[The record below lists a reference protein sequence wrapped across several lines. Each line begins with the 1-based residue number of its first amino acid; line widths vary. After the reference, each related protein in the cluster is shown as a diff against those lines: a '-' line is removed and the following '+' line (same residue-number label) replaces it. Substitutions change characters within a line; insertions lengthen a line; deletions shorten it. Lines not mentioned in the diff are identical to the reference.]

1 MRPRPPVW
9 ALVSSF
15 AAMVSAVGGWTI
27 AQAAQ
32 PDGYDPVR
40 DTISALARHGLDHR
54 WIMSLGLAGLGL
66 AHIVSASGLS
76 ALRPASRIVLAAAGV
91 ATLLVVVFAQP
102 YRGSSGA
109 HIAVATTGFVLL
121 VLWPA
126 TTATRRADAP
136 AVLRPSV
143 AVVVSVVSAALLIS
157 VGLVPGNGPLG
168 LLERILV
175 FQQALWPFVVIVALR
190 QGRAG
195 RLVR

>member
-1 MRPRPPVW
+1 MTPCPPVW

-15 AAMVSAVGGWTI
+15 GAMVSAVGGWTI

-32 PDGYDPVR
+32 PDSFDPVR

-66 AHIVSASGLS
+66 AHLVTAAGLS
-76 ALRPASRIVLAAAGV
+76 ALRPSSRIVLAAAGV

-102 YRGSSGA
+102 FRGSSGA
-109 HIAVATTGFVLL
+109 HIAAATTGFVLL

-126 TTATRRADAP
+126 TAATRRDDAP
-136 AVLRPSV
+136 FVLRPPLGI
-143 AVVVSVVSAALLIS
+143 AVSVVSAALLIA
-157 VGLVPGNGPLG
+157 VGLVPSTGPLG

-175 FQQALWPFVVIVALR
+175 FQQALWPFVVVVALR
-190 QGRAG
+190 RRTA
-195 RLVR
+195 RIAS